1 MNATDVLHDNKD
13 NICLTS
19 YCMDCIHHEYFRYQ
33 EDHFTHEHCQIWGKD
48 GCHSMC
54 NDKETKRNIDGRM
67 KIGGT
72 KIFTSRVWGRHV
84 PTRSCPGWAE
94 NFQELKICGHGTI
107 LTLLSPLQL

>member
-48 GCHSMC
+48 GCPSMC
-54 NDKETKRNIDGRM
+54 NDKETQTEYRWTD
-67 KIGGT
+67 
-72 KIFTSRVWGRHV
+72 
-84 PTRSCPGWAE
+84 E
-94 NFQELKICGHGTI
+94 NRWD
-107 LTLLSPLQL
+107 

>member
-48 GCHSMC
+48 G
-54 NDKETKRNIDGRM
+54 
-67 KIGGT
+67 
-72 KIFTSRVWGRHV
+72 
-84 PTRSCPGWAE
+84 
-94 NFQELKICGHGTI
+94 
-107 LTLLSPLQL
+107 

>member
-48 GCHSMC
+48 GCHS
-54 NDKETKRNIDGRM
+54 TVSY
-67 KIGGT
+67 T
-72 KIFTSRVWGRHV
+72 H
-84 PTRSCPGWAE
+84 
-94 NFQELKICGHGTI
+94 
-107 LTLLSPLQL
+107 LTLPTIA